1 MHGGGHDQRS
11 SCDPQRARPGAE
23 STRDRHRLVQLPE
36 PRRTEG
42 QVLRELSNYCIQ
54 AHPSQ
59 EETAESIRRAGLRPT
74 HTPAM
79 LITRPGLPRQLNK
92 IIHLPQAERIKS
104 FRLLIAL
111 LGTADMRRRLQDC
124 INGCNHPWHHL

>member
-1 MHGGGHDQRS
+1 MTSNHLVVLNELAQELKALETGIAWFS
-11 SCDPQRARPGAE
+11 SLNPAE
-23 STRDRHRLVQLPE
+23 Q
-36 PRRTEG
+36 G

-79 LITRPGLPRQLNK
+79 LIIRPGLPRQLNK
-92 IIHLPQAERIKS
+92 IIHLPQAERITS

-111 LGTADMRRRLQDC
+111 LGIADMRRRLQDC
-124 INGCNHPWHHL
+124 IDGCNHPWHHL

>member
-1 MHGGGHDQRS
+1 MTSDHLVILNELAQELKALETGIAWFS
-11 SCDPQRARPGAE
+11 SLNPAE
-23 STRDRHRLVQLPE
+23 Q
-36 PRRTEG
+36 G

-79 LITRPGLPRQLNK
+79 LITRPGLPEQLNK
-92 IIHLPQAERIKS
+92 IIHLPQAERITS

-111 LGTADMRRRLQDC
+111 LGIADMRRRLQDC